1 MKNLKYIV
9 FIFLCLVVLS
19 CKNSEEDVEQG
30 SKDNPGEIVVSR
42 DQFSSSAMELGGLI
56 EKDFPEVVQTTGEID
71 VPPENRV
78 AINAFTGGYVK
89 RIPLL
94 VGDEVRKGQSL
105 VTLENPEYIE
115 IQQEYLEVAEQQNYL
130 KADFERQQ
138 TLLKEKVTS
147 EKKFL
152 QAESDYKKNLAM
164 YNGLRRKLQMLNI
177 NPASVEEGRI
187 TSEVTI
193 YAPIKGSVTVLDIS
207 RGMFISPMDRIMEII
222 DKEHMHLE
230 LIAFEKDIMK
240 ITKGQEIIFRVP
252 EAASESFM
260 AEVYLVGTSIDRETR
275 TVKIHGHLPDSL
287 VDKFSVGMFVEADVL
302 TNQSTHFA
310 LPEEAVITQDEISY
324 VLKLE
329 EENEDGY
336 IFKRQ
341 PVQVMG
347 TFNGFT
353 GIENQ
358 VGFTQEDRFLIKG
371 SFRLIE

>member
-9 FIFLCLVVLS
+9 FIFLFPVIIS
-19 CKNSEEDVEQG
+19 CKNSEESEEQV
-30 SKDNPGEIVVSR
+30 SKDSPGEIVVSQ
-42 DQFSSSAMELGGLI
+42 DQFSSSAMELGFLI

-78 AINAFTGGYVK
+78 AISAFTGGYVK

-94 VGDEVRKGQSL
+94 VGDEVKKGQSL

-152 QAESDYKKNLAM
+152 QAKSDYKKNLAM

-187 TSEVTI
+187 TSEITI
-193 YAPIKGSVTVLDIS
+193 YAPIKGSVTALDIS
-207 RGMFISPMDRIMEII
+207 RGMFVSPMDRIMEII

-230 LIAFEKDIMK
+230 LIAFENDIMK
-240 ITKGQEIIFRVP
+240 ITKGQEIIFRIP
-252 EAASESFM
+252 EAKSESFN

-275 TVKIHGHLPDSL
+275 TVKVHGHLPDSL
-287 VDKFSVGMFVEADVL
+287 IDKFSVGMFVEADIL

-341 PVQVMG
+341 PVQVIG
-347 TFNGFT
+347 TSNGFI

-358 VGFTQEDRFLIKG
+358 AGFTQDDRFLIKG
-371 SFRLIE
+371 GFRLIE

>member
-1 MKNLKYIV
+1 MKNLKYI
-9 FIFLCLVVLS
+9 FIFLCLVILS
-19 CKNSEEDVEQG
+19 CKNSEEDAEQG

-56 EKDFPEVVQTTGEID
+56 EKDFSEVVQTTGEID

-94 VGDEVRKGQSL
+94 VGDEVKKGQSL

-193 YAPIKGSVTVLDIS
+193 YAPIKGSVTALDIS

>member
-1 MKNLKYIV
+1 MKNLKYIIY
-9 FIFLCLVVLS
+9 IFLCLVIFS
-19 CKNSEEDVEQG
+19 CKNSEESEEQVL
-30 SKDNPGEIVVSR
+30 KDSPGEIVVSQ
-42 DQFSSSAMELGGLI
+42 DQFSSSAMELGVLI

-78 AINAFTGGYVK
+78 TISAFIGGYVK

-94 VGDEVRKGQSL
+94 VGDEVKKGQAL
-105 VTLENPEYIE
+105 VVLENPEYIE
-115 IQQEYLEVAEQQNYL
+115 IQQQYLEVAEQQNYL

-152 QAESDYKKNLAM
+152 QAESDYKKSLAM
-164 YNGLRRKLQMLNI
+164 YNGLSQKLKMLNI
-177 NPASVEEGRI
+177 NPASVEEGNI

-193 YAPIKGSVTVLDIS
+193 YAPIKGSVTALDIS
-207 RGMFISPMDRIMEII
+207 RGMFVSPMDRIMEII

-240 ITKGQEIIFRVP
+240 IKKGQEIIFRVP
-252 EAASESFM
+252 EAVSESFN
-260 AEVYLVGTSIDRETR
+260 AEVYLVGTSIDPEKR

-287 VDKFSVGMFVEADVL
+287 VNQFSVGMFVEADIL
-302 TNQSTHFA
+302 TNRSTHFA

-336 IFKRQ
+336 IFKKQ
-341 PVQVMG
+341 PIKVIG
-347 TFNGFT
+347 TFNGVT

-358 VGFTQEDRFLIKG
+358 TGFTKNDRFLIKG
-371 SFRLIE
+371 GFRLIE